1 MQDMRQD
8 MPGEADVGARTAGGI
23 GTEDVREAIVTLRK
37 YKSGRA
43 ALERRIVENEKW
55 YRVEHWDLEQRQKN
69 GSPEPASAWLFN
81 ALSNKHAD
89 AMDNY
94 PSPAVLPREQ
104 SDEQD
109 AQILSSVLP
118 TVLEQAEYER
128 TYDRVWWQKLRSG
141 TGVQG
146 VFWDPTLL
154 RGTGDIAI
162 RAIDLLNLYWEP
174 GISDIQQSQNVFH
187 VEIADVDALKSSY
200 PYVLGGDDGA
210 NIGGENGILARY
222 WHDDTLDMSGKA
234 VVVDWYYKV
243 ADATGQKRLHYCK
256 FVDEI
261 ILYAS
266 ENDAQYAARGYY
278 DHGEYPFVFDT
289 LFPIEGSPAGFGYVD
304 IGRSPQIYID
314 KLDQALLAN
323 TLAGAY
329 PRWFS
334 KGDGMINEEEYAD
347 FTKPFV
353 HFTGSGNPQDSI
365 FPIQVPNL
373 NPYAITMR
381 SNKVEELKETSGNR
395 DFSQGSTANGVT
407 AASAI
412 AALQE
417 AGSKL
422 SRDMIKGGYRA
433 FAKVCY
439 MCIELMRQ
447 FYTIPRT
454 FRIVGQNGGM
464 QFVGFSGAQIGLKQ
478 SGDNFMS
485 ATRLPVFDIKVV
497 AQKSSPFSTVAQNER
512 AKELFGLGFFNPSI
526 ADQALLA
533 LDMMQFEGIEKVR
546 EKVSQNSMLV
556 KFVQQMAPMLL
567 QMAQELDAL
576 KGTQYAAQ
584 IAVMIQQMIPGM
596 DTTMMQMGGGG
607 EVQTNS
613 LGDALNGASKTTS
626 GEARKQAASNSTPR

>member
-1 MQDMRQD
+1 MQDMPITD
-8 MPGEADVGARTAGGI
+8 ATISTI
-23 GTEDVREAIVTLRK
+23 GTPEVREAITTLRK
-37 YKSGRA
+37 YKDGRA
-43 ALERRIVENEKW
+43 SLENRIVENEKW
-55 YRVEHWDLEQRQKN
+55 YRVHNWDMMLRAKN
-69 GSPEPASAWLFN
+69 GDPEPASAWLFN
-81 ALSNKHAD
+81 ALANKHAD

-94 PSPAVLPREQ
+94 PSPAVLPRER

-118 TVLEQAEYER
+118 TVLDQAEYES

-141 TGVQG
+141 TGVHG

-154 RGTGDIAI
+154 HGIGDIAI
-162 RAIDLLNLYWEP
+162 KPIDLLNLYWEP
-174 GISDIQQSQNVFH
+174 GASDIQQSQNVFH
-187 VEIADVDALKSSY
+187 VEIVDVDALKASY
-200 PYVLGGDDGA
+200 PDVLAAYDGP
-210 NIGGENGILARY
+210 NVGGENGILARY
-222 WHDDTLDMSGKA
+222 WHDDTLDMSDKA
-234 VVVDWYYKV
+234 VVVDWYYKI
-243 ADATGQKRLHYCK
+243 ADADGQKRLHYCK
-256 FVDEI
+256 FVDEVV
-261 ILYAS
+261 LYAS
-266 ENDAQYAARGYY
+266 ENDPNYAARGYY
-278 DHGEYPFVFDT
+278 DHGDYPFVFDT

-304 IGRSPQIYID
+304 ICRSPQTYID

-323 TLAGAY
+323 TIAGAV
-329 PRWFS
+329 PRWFIR
-334 KGDGMINEEEYAD
+334 GDGMVNEDEYAD
-347 FTKPFV
+347 HTKRFV
-353 HFTGSGNPQDSI
+353 HFTGSGNPQDSV
-365 FPIQVPNL
+365 FPIQVPEI

-381 SNKVEELKETSGNR
+381 ANKIEELKETSGNR
-395 DFSQGSTANGVT
+395 DFSQGSTASGVT

-464 QFVGFSGAQIGLKQ
+464 QFVGFGGAQIGMKQ
-478 SGDNFMS
+478 TGDGFMD

-546 EKVSQNSMLV
+546 EKISQNSMLV
-556 KFVQQMAPMLL
+556 KFVQQMSPMML
-567 QMAQELDAL
+567 QMAQELDAV
-576 KGTQYAAQ
+576 KGTQYAPQ
-584 IAVMIQQMIPGM
+584 IAALVQQMMPGM
-596 DTTMMQMGGGG
+596 DTTSLIQMGGG

-613 LGDALNGASKTTS
+613 LGDALNGASRTTA